1 MSSSLPGDIQQR
13 IDAQIASGSFATEEE
28 VLREALESL
37 ERRQRGLAQL
47 RESVAVAE
55 AEVASGKIG
64 FFDREE
70 IKRDI
75 RDRLA
80 ARGAL
85 SY

>member
-47 RESVAVAE
+47 RELVAVAE

-64 FFDREE
+64 LFDRDDV
-70 IKRDI
+70 KRDV
-75 RDRLA
+75 RGRLI
-80 ARGAL
+80 ARGIL
-85 SY
+85 N

>member
-64 FFDREE
+64 LFDRED